1 MPFFKK
7 ESSEKKLERIQR
19 HITETKEKLKVVDY
33 VIGRREAEIEAK
45 EKYFETMIAAGRE
58 PSTVQK
64 VTHMR
69 KVESLEML
77 RDFREMIF
85 EELDRMLESVVLGK
99 SLTKAQ
105 EDWLKSL
112 DGTVEEL
119 VTWRDNER
127 YFDQTAKRIVED
139 FDRRF
144 KSRTETVEK
153 KEEEKVAKIEIPEK
167 LVLKLEGGFYKVVEP
182 EWFVEKLIEKLGEY
196 AVEIDL
202 RDIFRWL
209 YGTKVEEKFARTP
222 PTVVLEGEEVKEF
235 LQAVYPSLFS

>member
-1 MPFFKK
+1 MPLFRK
-7 ESSEKKLERIQR
+7 ESSEKKLEMVQR
-19 HITETKEKLKVVDY
+19 HITEMKEKLKVVDY
-33 VIGRREAEIEAK
+33 VISRREAEVEAK
-45 EKYFETMIAAGRE
+45 EKYFETMMAAGRE

-153 KEEEKVAKIEIPEK
+153 KEEEKVEAADKQP
-167 LVLKLEGGFYKVVEP
+167 LE
-182 EWFVEKLIEKLGEY
+182 
-196 AVEIDL
+196 D
-202 RDIFRWL
+202 
-209 YGTKVEEKFARTP
+209 RT
-222 PTVVLEGEEVKEF
+222 
-235 LQAVYPSLFS
+235 